1 VALADDMV
9 EDAKRRAPIATGAL
23 RDSIRAKKDAA
34 AVSKVKSLLGTLEN
48 VGEMS
53 VEAALREID
62 RIMHGGLEKELMT
75 LSRSDVSRGRSR
87 VVVVVVADAWYARFV
102 ELGTAH
108 AAAHPFLRPA
118 AMKTKRT
125 LAREVKARLHKA
137 AMTTRSA

>member
-87 VVVVVVADAWYARFV
+87 VVVVVADAWYARFV